1 MRLIL
6 LVWPSVLPESS
17 FIVFSNFTHIKVDDQ
32 SDMRNRML
40 LLSSSFF
47 FSLEEK
53 PVIGNDSVAS
63 ERLLSYRLESVDEWS
78 LEGDLN
84 TRRTS
89 ARD

>member
-1 MRLIL
+1 
-6 LVWPSVLPESS
+6 
-17 FIVFSNFTHIKVDDQ
+17 
-32 SDMRNRML
+32 ML